1 MSKQDTLKTEGTVQK
16 ALSNGMFA
24 VQLDNGHELTCHING
39 VMRKNFIRIIPG
51 DRVEVEIS
59 PYDLTKGRITF
70 RKRV

>member
-1 MSKQDTLKTEGTVQK
+1 MSKQDTIKTVGTVQK

-51 DRVEVEIS
+51 DRVEVELS
-59 PYDLTKGRITF
+59 PYDLTKGRISF

>member
-1 MSKQDTLKTEGTVQK
+1 MSKQQTITTEGVVQK

-24 VQLDNGHELTCHING
+24 VELDNGHEITCHING

-51 DRVEVEIS
+51 DRVEVELS
-59 PYDLTKGRITF
+59 PYDLTKGRISF

>member
-1 MSKQDTLKTEGTVQK
+1 MSKQDTIKTVGTVQK

-39 VMRKNFIRIIPG
+39 VMRKNYIRIIPG
-51 DRVEVEIS
+51 DRVEVELS
-59 PYDLTKGRITF
+59 PYDLTKGRISF

>member
-1 MSKQDTLKTEGTVQK
+1 MSKQDTLKTVGTVQK

-51 DRVEVEIS
+51 DRVEVELS
-59 PYDLTKGRITF
+59 PYDLTKGRISF

>member
-1 MSKQDTLKTEGTVQK
+1 MSKQDTIKTVGTVQK

-39 VMRKNFIRIIPG
+39 NMRKNYIRIIPG

-59 PYDLTKGRITF
+59 PYDLKKGRISF
-70 RKRV
+70 RKRI

>member
-1 MSKQDTLKTEGTVQK
+1 MSKQDTIKTEGTVQK

-51 DRVEVEIS
+51 DRVEVELS
-59 PYDLTKGRITF
+59 PYDLTKGRISF
-70 RKRV
+70 RKKV

>member
-1 MSKQDTLKTEGTVQK
+1 MSKQDTLKTVGTVQK

-39 VMRKNFIRIIPG
+39 VMRKNYIRIIPG
-51 DRVEVEIS
+51 DRVEVELS
-59 PYDLTKGRITF
+59 PYDLTKGRISF